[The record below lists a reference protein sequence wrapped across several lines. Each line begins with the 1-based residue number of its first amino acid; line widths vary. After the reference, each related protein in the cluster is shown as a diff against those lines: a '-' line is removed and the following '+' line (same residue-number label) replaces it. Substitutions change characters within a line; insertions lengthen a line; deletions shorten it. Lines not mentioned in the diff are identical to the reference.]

1 MWAVVPAA
9 GQGSRLRSVTGGK
22 PKCLVEVEGRSLL
35 LRLLDQLHEVCEG
48 VSVVTAPRTRDQV
61 VAEISMSPWR
71 STVRVV
77 DQPRPDGLAD
87 AVRRGL
93 SDGGTPALVVW
104 GDGVFAK
111 GFTGALRE
119 WNGTDPCLLVEEEN
133 GVTDQPVGWVGV
145 TGDGFAESVW
155 KGQRRTPADL
165 RIAGGVVV
173 TSNLGRVLASVKADE
188 KLEDLL
194 DGSMKKG
201 MRIQLLPVEK
211 PRWNVNT
218 PEDLI
223 EVRDWIRKHER
234 RSRIEVRDE

>member
-9 GQGSRLRSVTGGK
+9 GQGSRLRSVTGGR
-22 PKCLVEVEGRSLL
+22 PKCLIDVEGKSVLF
-35 LRLLDQLHEVCEG
+35 RLLDQLHEVCDG
-48 VSVVTAPRTRDQV
+48 VSVVTAPDTREQV
-61 VAEISMSPWR
+61 LAEVSTSPWC

-93 SDGGTPALVVW
+93 GDARTPALVVW

-111 GFTGALRE
+111 GFRGTLRG
-119 WNGTDPCLLVEEEN
+119 WNRRDPGLLVEEEDSFI
-133 GVTDQPVGWVGV
+133 DQPVGWVGGGV
-145 TGDGFAESVW
+145 DGYAVSVW
-155 KGQRRTPADL
+155 KGLRRSDKDL
-165 RIAGGVVV
+165 RIGGGFVV
-173 TSNLGRVLASVKADE
+173 TPELGRVFASARADE

-218 PEDLI
+218 PEDLR
-223 EVRDWIRKHER
+223 EVRDWIRKNER
-234 RSRIEVRDE
+234 RSGVEDSGE